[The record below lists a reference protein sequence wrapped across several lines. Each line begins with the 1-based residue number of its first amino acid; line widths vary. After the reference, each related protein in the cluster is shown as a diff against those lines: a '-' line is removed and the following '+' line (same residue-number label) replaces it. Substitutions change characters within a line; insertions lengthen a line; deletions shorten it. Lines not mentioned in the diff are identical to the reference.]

1 MFLTLLAL
9 MKDICD
15 RIGVVNQGKI
25 VMVGTPDEAI
35 TAYYA
40 LDEGDSDE

>member
-1 MFLTLLAL
+1 MTVLVSS
-9 MKDICD
+9 I
-15 RIGVVNQGKI
+15 QGEI